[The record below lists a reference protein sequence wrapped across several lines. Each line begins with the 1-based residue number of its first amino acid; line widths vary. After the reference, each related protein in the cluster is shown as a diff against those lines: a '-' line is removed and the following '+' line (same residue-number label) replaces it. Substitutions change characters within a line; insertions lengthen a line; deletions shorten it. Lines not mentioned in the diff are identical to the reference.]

1 MSLQNNWINNGETNG
16 LKQKEEKNMQ
26 KVLYAKIKE
35 KRGKWLFGANTQN
48 IPFNCNNA
56 TQDKTNACKALND
69 EG

>member
-1 MSLQNNWINNGETNG
+1 
-16 LKQKEEKNMQ
+16 MQ

-35 KRGKWLFGANTQN
+35 KRGKWLSGANTQN